1 MDQEIWILFGLI
13 GVMGMVLFLPFFSK
27 KVEEELEIFLLIMG
41 VLSVSLAGLWSGA
54 LIHETLIEPIKIST
68 AVLVAGILFRS
79 TRKYLRKSIT
89 LMVDKLGYGPVVFL
103 TVVVL
108 GLVSSFITAIIA
120 ALALAEIISVLK
132 LPRTFEIKVVVIAC
146 FAIGL
151 GAVLTP
157 LGEPLATIAV
167 AKLKG
172 EPHYAD
178 FFFLAKL
185 LGVWVIPA
193 VVGLGM
199 WVGIQKI
206 PRAGVQSGLR
216 EDRAETLSD
225 VLIRTG
231 KVYLFVAA
239 LVLLGT
245 GFNPLVEKFLLNM
258 SPSFLYWLNITSAV
272 LDNATLA
279 AAEIGPKMNLEMIR
293 YLLLGLLVSGGMLI
307 PGNIPNIIC
316 ANKLSIRS
324 KEWAKIGVPLG
335 IVGMIGYFLIL
346 EFVVSR

>member
-1 MDQEIWILFGLI
+1 MDQGVLILFGLMS
-13 GVMGMVLFLPFFSK
+13 VMGLVLFLPFFSK
-27 KVEEELEIFLLIMG
+27 KVEEELEVFLLIMG
-41 VLSVSLAGLWSGA
+41 LLSVSFAGLWSGA
-54 LIHETLIEPIKIST
+54 LVHEALIEPVKISV
-68 AVLVAGILFRS
+68 AVLVAGLLFRS

-89 LMVDKLGYGPVVFL
+89 TMVGKMGYGPVLFL

-108 GLVSSFITAIIA
+108 GLVSSFITAIVA
-120 ALALAEIISVLK
+120 ALALAEIISVLR
-132 LPRTFEIKVVVIAC
+132 LPRAFEIKVVVIAC

-157 LGEPLATIAV
+157 LGEPLATIAI

-172 EPHYAD
+172 EPHFAD

-185 LGVWVIPA
+185 LGVWVVPA
-193 VVGLGM
+193 VLGLGLL
-199 WVGIQKI
+199 VGVQKI
-206 PRAGVQSGLR
+206 PKVSTQSGLR
-216 EDRAETLSD
+216 EDKAETLSD
-225 VLIRTG
+225 VLKRTG

-245 GFNPLVEKFLLNM
+245 GFTPLVEKFLLNLN
-258 SPSFLYWLNITSAV
+258 PSFLYWINITSAV

-293 YLLLGLLVSGGMLI
+293 YLLLGLLISGGMLI

-324 KEWAKIGVPLG
+324 KEWAKIGLPLG
-335 IVGMIGYFLIL
+335 IIGMIGYFLIL
-346 EFVVSR
+346 EFLVFR